1 MQDKIRHIFFYEE
14 VCAHKNLKKIC
25 DPRASQMLCISKDKG
40 GKMFLKYPI
49 KDIIFELIEKE
60 KLIKNGRYA

>member
-1 MQDKIRHIFFYEE
+1 
-14 VCAHKNLKKIC
+14 
-25 DPRASQMLCISKDKG
+25 MLCISKDKV